1 LETYENL
8 SLKSSAHSQG
18 IAEITSTLSC
28 DLSHI
33 DFTTTTNLSTMYTA
47 NDLVG
52 LFLEGTTNLDG
63 SAAVALSDGLD
74 SLDWLDVTGL

>member
-1 LETYENL
+1 
-8 SLKSSAHSQG
+8 
-18 IAEITSTLSC
+18 
-28 DLSHI
+28 
-33 DFTTTTNLSTMYTA
+33 MYTA